1 MVFSV
6 YPPCLKYALPGL
18 TPVPAVGVPP
28 VPPLAPVRSLSPSG
42 PPSPSPSP
50 GVSPLGTPRY
60 KSVVSSFFFK
70 AIANVWLLI
79 LLIYH
84 LYWCTW
90 GSERPSSR

>member
-1 MVFSV
+1 MFSV
-6 YPPCLKYALPGL
+6 CSPSLKCALPGP

-28 VPPLAPVRSLSPSG
+28 VPPAAPVGPLAPVRSLSPSG

-60 KSVVSSFFFK
+60 KSVDGFFK

-79 LLIYH
+79 L
-84 LYWCTW
+84 
-90 GSERPSSR
+90 